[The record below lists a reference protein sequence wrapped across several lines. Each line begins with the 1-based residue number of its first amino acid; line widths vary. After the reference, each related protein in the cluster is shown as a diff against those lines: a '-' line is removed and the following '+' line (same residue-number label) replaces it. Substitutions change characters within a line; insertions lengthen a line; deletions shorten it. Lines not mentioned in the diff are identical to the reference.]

1 MTLGEYPR
9 DAVRYIQDL
18 GLYHTVFTDPSK
30 EDMARPDLTGW
41 REAYNFLD
49 SLATYSLHDVLV
61 TSDEERYLAWILAC
75 IVPFSRVPFNVANYR
90 KDPPAAMLAA
100 REGIKAPNKIAE
112 VVTAAVL
119 HRKEIVE
126 LKNIAVQGL
135 KHANERDYFGMRIRA
150 WDARE
155 KLWRMQV
162 LFAMLDDIMQ
172 RVQTAALGN
181 SGSSNGAASRSPATE
196 QSASAVID
204 AVQQDWHRFVDHL
217 KRLDLL
223 DAPSIKPLV
232 DGRLLSK
239 ELGIKP
245 GKWMAPA
252 LDICMAWQLRN
263 PQETDPAAGIEEVRQ
278 RKEELGIAG
287 LLS

>member
-9 DAVRYIQDL
+9 DAVRYIHDL
-18 GLYHTVFTDPSK
+18 GLYYTVFTDPSN

-49 SLATYSLHDVLV
+49 CLATYPLYDVLV

-75 IVPFSRVPFNVANYR
+75 IVPFSRVPFDAANYR
-90 KDPPAAMLAA
+90 KNPPAAMLAA
-100 REGIKAPNKIAE
+100 REGVKAPNRITE

-119 HRKEIVE
+119 HREEIVE

-135 KHANERDYFGMRIRA
+135 EHANERDYFGMRIRA

-155 KLWRMQV
+155 KLWRSQV

-172 RVQTAALGN
+172 RVQTAGPGN
-181 SGSSNGAASRSPATE
+181 NGTSKEAASRSPAAE
-196 QSASAVID
+196 QSVSAAID
-204 AVQQDWHRFVDHL
+204 AVQQDWQMFVDHL

-245 GKWMAPA
+245 GKWMSSA
-252 LDICMAWQLRN
+252 LDVCMAWQLRN

-287 LLS
+287 LL